1 MPVLVP
7 RSRTLAIL
15 VLVLATALGACAG
28 WQRPKHYA
36 SSVVEY
42 LYPNKAEPVETPTVP
57 VLTLPMKVA
66 IAFVPEYEPGRAGYR
81 PYTTLR
87 SSGAALSETEK
98 MRLMRQVAAEF
109 KEYTFVKSIE
119 VIPSAY
125 LRPRGSFAN
134 LDQIRTMYGV
144 DAIALLSYDQVQ
156 FTDEGLL
163 SLTYWTLVG
172 AYVVRGEKNDTQTMM
187 DAAVYHIPS
196 RKMLFRAP
204 GTSHIS
210 GSATPI
216 NLSEELRAD
225 SRKSF
230 DEASRMMTVALKDQ
244 LNAFT
249 DRVKASP
256 QEFKVVQRSGTGG
269 ARTGGG
275 AIGLDM
281 LALIGVLAGLW
292 AWRKRG

>member
-1 MPVLVP
+1 MPVPTRRAQTLVI
-7 RSRTLAIL
+7 LAI
-15 VLVLATALGACAG
+15 VFAAAIGGCAA
-28 WQRPKHYA
+28 WQKPRHYA

-42 LYPNKAEPVETPTVP
+42 LYPDKAEPLERPTVP
-57 VLTLPMKVA
+57 VLNLPMKVA

-81 PYTTLR
+81 PYSTER
-87 SSGAALSETEK
+87 SAGAALSETEK
-98 MRLMRQVAAEF
+98 MRIMERVVAEF
-109 KEYTFVKSIE
+109 REYEFVRSIT

-144 DAIALLSYDQVQ
+144 DAVALLSYDQVQ

-204 GTSHIS
+204 GTSHVK

-225 SRKSF
+225 SKKGF
-230 DEASRMMTVALKDQ
+230 EEAARGMTTALKVQLDQ
-244 LNAFT
+244 FT
-249 DRVKASP
+249 EHVKASP
-256 QEFKVVQRSGTGG
+256 QEFKVVQRGG
-269 ARTGGG
+269 AGGGTGGG
-275 AIGLDM
+275 AVGLDA
-281 LALIGVLAGLW
+281 LALIGVLLGLW
-292 AWRKRG
+292 AWRRNG

>member
-1 MPVLVP
+1 MPRLMRRDLNFVF
-7 RSRTLAIL
+7 LA
-15 VLVLATALGACAG
+15 LALAAALGGCAA
-28 WQRPKHYA
+28 WQKPRHYA

-42 LYPNKAEPVETPTVP
+42 LYPDKAEPVETPSVP
-57 VLTLPMKVA
+57 VLNLPMKVA

-81 PYTTLR
+81 PYSTER
-87 SSGAALSETEK
+87 SAGAALSEAEK
-98 MRLMRQVAAEF
+98 MRIMERVVAEF
-109 KEYTFVKSIE
+109 REYTFVRSIT
-119 VIPSAY
+119 VVPSAY

-204 GTSHIS
+204 GTSHVK
-210 GSATPI
+210 GSATPV

-225 SRKSF
+225 SKKGF
-230 DEASRMMTVALKDQ
+230 VEASQGMTTALKVQ
-244 LNAFT
+244 LDAFT
-249 DRVKASP
+249 EHVKASP

-269 ARTGGG
+269 GTGGG

-281 LALIGVLAGLW
+281 LALLGIVFGLW
-292 AWRKRG
+292 AWHKRG